1 MQNGKLIQLS
11 LLTALAP
18 MIWGS
23 TYIVT
28 TELLPEGRPF
38 IAATIRVLPAG
49 LFLLVFSR
57 QLPKLKEL
65 WAVLLLS
72 FLNIAFFQAM
82 LFIAAYK
89 LPGGIAGAIGSVQPL
104 FVIFFIWL
112 FDSAKPRLTASLF
125 TLAAIAGMMMVLVRG
140 NVELNIFGVICG
152 FAGAVAMA
160 LGIYLSSKWKFGVS
174 SLTFTGWQLLFGGIM
189 LLPVAL
195 YLEPLPEALVL
206 KNYIGYAYLC
216 IFGALLGYFLWF
228 RGITGGLPPL
238 AVSLLGFLSPV
249 TAVLNDWLFLGKKL
263 TSVQFAGFI
272 LVLFSII
279 MVQRSVMR
287 K

>member
-49 LFLLVFSR
+49 LVLLLFSR

-65 WAVLLLS
+65 WAVLTLS

-104 FVIFFIWL
+104 FVILFIWL
-112 FDSAKPRLTASLF
+112 FDSAKPRLSAVIFTVTAMG
-125 TLAAIAGMMMVLVRG
+125 GMMMVLVRG
-140 NVELNIFGVICG
+140 SVELNPVGVICG
-152 FAGAVAMA
+152 FAGAAAMA

-174 SLTFTGWQLLFGGIM
+174 SLTFTGWQLFFGGVM

-195 YLEPLPEALVL
+195 LLEPIPEALVL

-216 IFGALLGYFLWF
+216 VFGALIAYYLWF

-249 TAVLNDWLFLGKKL
+249 TAVLNDRLFLGKSL
-263 TSVQFAGFI
+263 TGVQFAGFV
-272 LVLFSII
+272 LVLFSIA
-279 MVQRSVMR
+279 MVQRSVL
-287 K
+287 KK

>member
-38 IAATIRVLPAG
+38 IAAAIRVLPAG
-49 LFLLVFSR
+49 LFLLLISR
-57 QLPKLKEL
+57 KLPL
-65 WAVLLLS
+65 WKDLPRVLLLS

-82 LFIAAYK
+82 LFVAAYK

-104 FVIFFIWL
+104 FVIFFIW
-112 FDSAKPRLTASLF
+112 FFESAKPKLTSLIFTLTAM
-125 TLAAIAGMMMVLVRG
+125 AGMLMILVRG
-140 NVELNIFGVICG
+140 NVELNTAGVVCG

-174 SLTFTGWQLLFGGIM
+174 NLTFTGWQLLFGGIM

-195 YLEPLPEALVL
+195 ILEPLPEALVL

-216 IFGALLGYFLWF
+216 VFGALVSYFLWF

-238 AVSLLGFLSPV
+238 AVALLGFLSPV
-249 TAVLNDWLFLGKKL
+249 TAIFNDLLFLDKNL
-263 TSVQFAGFI
+263 TAIQYAGFV
-272 LVLFSII
+272 LVLFSIA
-279 MVQRSVMR
+279 MVQKSVL
-287 K
+287 KK

>member
-38 IAATIRVLPAG
+38 IAAAIRVLPAG
-49 LFLLVFSR
+49 LFLLLISRKLPLWKDLPRVF
-57 QLPKLKEL
+57 
-65 WAVLLLS
+65 LLS

-104 FVIFFIWL
+104 FVIFFVWL
-112 FDSAKPRLTASLF
+112 FESAKPKLTSLIFTLTAM
-125 TLAAIAGMMMVLVRG
+125 AGMLMILIRG
-140 NVELNIFGVICG
+140 NVELNTVGVACG

-160 LGIYLSSKWKFGVS
+160 LGIYLSSKWKFGVNN
-174 SLTFTGWQLLFGGIM
+174 LTFTGWQLLFGGIM
-189 LLPVAL
+189 QLPVAL
-195 YLEPLPEALVL
+195 IVEPLPEALVL

-216 IFGALLGYFLWF
+216 VFGALVSYFLWF

-238 AVSLLGFLSPV
+238 AVALLGFLSPV
-249 TAVLNDWLFLGKKL
+249 TAIFNDRLFLDKNL
-263 TSVQFAGFI
+263 TAIQYAGFV
-272 LVLFSII
+272 LVLFSIA
-279 MVQRSVMR
+279 MVQKSVL
-287 K
+287 KK

>member
-1 MQNGKLIQLS
+1 MQKDKLIQLS

-28 TELLPEGRPF
+28 TELLPEGRPL

-49 LFLLVFSR
+49 LFLLLFSR

-65 WAVLLLS
+65 SAVLLLS

-82 LFIAAYK
+82 LFIAAYR
-89 LPGGIAGAIGSVQPL
+89 LPGGIAGAIGSFQPL
-104 FVIFFIWL
+104 FVILFIWL
-112 FDSAKPRLTASLF
+112 FDSAKPRLSAIVF
-125 TLAAIAGMMMVLVRG
+125 TLTAMAGMMMVLVRG
-140 NVELNIFGVICG
+140 SVGLDTAGVLCG
-152 FAGAVAMA
+152 FAGAAAMA
-160 LGIYLSSKWKFGVS
+160 LGIFLSSRWKFGVS

-195 YLEPLPEALVL
+195 LFEPLPETLVM

-216 IFGALLGYFLWF
+216 IFGALAGYYLWF

-249 TAVLNDWLFLGKKL
+249 TAVLNDRIFLGKSL
-263 TSVQFAGFI
+263 TGVQFAGFV
-272 LVLFSII
+272 LVLFSIA
-279 MVQRSVMR
+279 MVQRSAAN

>member
-49 LFLLVFSR
+49 LFLLFFSR

-112 FDSAKPRLTASLF
+112 FDSAKPRMSAVVF
-125 TLAAIAGMMMVLVRG
+125 TVAAMCGMMMVLVRG
-140 NVELNIFGVICG
+140 SGALDTVGVICG
-152 FAGAVAMA
+152 FAGAGAMA

-195 YLEPLPEALVL
+195 LSEPLPETLVL
-206 KNYIGYAYLC
+206 KNIIGYAYLC
-216 IFGALLGYFLWF
+216 VFGALIGYYLWF

-238 AVSLLGFLSPV
+238 AVSLLGFLSPA
-249 TAVLNDWLFLGKKL
+249 TAVLNDRIFLGKSL
-263 TSVQFAGFI
+263 TTVQLAGFV
-272 LVLFSII
+272 LVLFSIA
-279 MVQRSVMR
+279 MVQKSALKR
-287 K
+287 